1 MHVSDINAIRDYI
14 GLCERLSAMIE
25 EDRMEI
31 GHYLEGDA
39 MRSYSE
45 LTTLEIDLLSDTKKL
60 IDGAVIM

>member
-1 MHVSDINAIRDYI
+1 MHVSDINAIRDCI
-14 GLCERLSAMIE
+14 GLCEHLSAMIE
-25 EDRMEI
+25 EDCLEI

-45 LTTLEIDLLSDTKKL
+45 LTTLEIDLLSGTKRL